1 MTQPTQSKH
10 PWHATARTV
19 FAAVIALASLL
30 PVIAV
35 TTHVDTVA
43 GVTQVLAV
51 AGAITRVM
59 AIPGVNEW
67 LGRFAPFLAAEPK
80 REDPL

>member
-10 PWHATARTV
+10 PWRATARTV

-30 PVIAV
+30 PTIALAA
-35 TTHVDTVA
+35 HVDTLA

-51 AGAITRVM
+51 AGAVTRVM

-67 LGRFAPFLAAEPK
+67 LLRFAPFLAAEPK
-80 REDPL
+80 RPS